1 MPQVRTTTG
10 RPATVHS
17 GPHDVSGV
25 EDHHGCVLRVDLLS
39 GAAEPPKRNEFER
52 WRAEYPRGTDE
63 SARQAAKP
71 RDIAYAELILGAM
84 REFNYPNIRAVLDE
98 DVELIRLME
107 CERWG
112 FKMDQEEEYAEQQ
125 AEHEAQMRQQEAEMR
140 R

>member
-1 MPQVRTTTG
+1 
-10 RPATVHS
+10 
-17 GPHDVSGV
+17 
-25 EDHHGCVLRVDLLS
+25 
-39 GAAEPPKRNEFER
+39 
-52 WRAEYPRGTDE
+52 
-63 SARQAAKP
+63 
-71 RDIAYAELILGAM
+71 M